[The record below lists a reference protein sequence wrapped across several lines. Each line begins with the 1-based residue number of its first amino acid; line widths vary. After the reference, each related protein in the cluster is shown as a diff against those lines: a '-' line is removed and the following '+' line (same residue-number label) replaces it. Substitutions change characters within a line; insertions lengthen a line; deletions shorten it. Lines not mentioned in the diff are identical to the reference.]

1 MIKKLRLKNYRNF
14 ENLELSFPEGITVI
28 YGDNGRGKTNILE
41 SIHFLTTSK
50 SPLTSREQELIKW
63 EREYTRAYGEFDNIE
78 VEIILSRGRKKIKVN
93 GRETQSARLAS
104 TLSSVF
110 FHPRD
115 IELLDEPVW
124 RRRYINLIISRINQ
138 RYSSSLRLY
147 YRILRHRNKVIRRLS
162 EGMRDDIDIWDERL
176 SREGE
181 FIIKER
187 ERILSELSKIFE
199 EIFGRISGR
208 RGNIRYI
215 RTCEDMRSSLKR
227 NLERDM
233 KYLSTTT
240 GPHRDDLEILM
251 EGKRVVSRGEK
262 RLLSLSLKL
271 SEAVFLKN
279 KGKEPILLLDDI
291 FSELDE
297 GRKGTLLENLPPLR
311 QLIITTQDIFK
322 VPRADFTI
330 GL

>member
-1 MIKKLRLKNYRNF
+1 
-14 ENLELSFPEGITVI
+14 
-28 YGDNGRGKTNILE
+28 
-41 SIHFLTTSK
+41 
-50 SPLTSREQELIKW
+50 
-63 EREYTRAYGEFDNIE
+63 
-78 VEIILSRGRKKIKVN
+78 
-93 GRETQSARLAS
+93 
-104 TLSSVF
+104 
-110 FHPRD
+110 
-115 IELLDEPVW
+115 
-124 RRRYINLIISRINQ
+124 
-138 RYSSSLRLY
+138 
-147 YRILRHRNKVIRRLS
+147 
-162 EGMRDDIDIWDERL
+162 
-176 SREGE
+176 
-181 FIIKER
+181 
-187 ERILSELSKIFE
+187 
-199 EIFGRISGR
+199 
-208 RGNIRYI
+208 
-215 RTCEDMRSSLKR
+215 MRSSLKR